1 MLAANPARVWADND
15 RVPRYAHPFVKRC
28 VPLLACIAA
37 SLSSAAVA
45 QAHHW
50 QRGACGLPSTLPL
63 YAEFAEVSVSPV
75 IRREIFGPAR
85 PPLVLASSGNVV
97 PLELRTLGAHTVY
110 WEMKLQRMVGNTRT
124 PTDPAS
130 IAEAAGRLAVRAATQ
145 SGCSTPLIALNELQG
160 AWLSTPWSPTNAQY
174 RANVLALMAELD
186 ARGAHPY
193 LLVPTK
199 PKPFTA
205 SAEAAFWWQQLSA
218 VSDLV
223 LQVHFDGRYISRR
236 GAVIGSRKRRI
247 AMRRVLTQF
256 HAIGVPPDRLGLLH
270 GFQSGRGFGG
280 REGLRLREWL
290 RVVKW
295 ETLAAKQVAAERA
308 ASGAPVGSD
317 WSWGWGDFPDLT
329 PTSVDPQKPITAC
342 VYLWARDTALCNGPE
357 RASGQ
362 GASFNSSLTEGQ
374 IMLPPTVHCALGRGD
389 AINTET
395 LAQLGDV
402 TGEPG
407 QLGRRGALT
416 VLLEWVID
424 ARHAKAEA
432 EDVLRIEQGIVAGAF
447 GGDRAAY
454 ETALGE
460 RHTTLTLARALI
472 ADQLRRA
479 KIVRSLPLGLTYER
493 WMRVKQAETLR
504 TAVCQVDELPD
515 AGVVDLSSYL
525 PFLRI

>member
-1 MLAANPARVWADND
+1 MPS
-15 RVPRYAHPFVKRC
+15 YAPRC
-28 VPLLACIAA
+28 VRRPLLVLAGLGALA
-37 SLSSAAVA
+37 LTLPA
-45 QAHHW
+45 QAAGHHW
-50 QRGACGLPSTLPL
+50 RPGVCGLPSTLPL

-110 WEMKLQRMVGNTRT
+110 WEMKLQRLVGNTRR
-124 PTDPAS
+124 PADPAS
-130 IAEAAGRLAVRAATQ
+130 VTEAAGRLAVRAATQ
-145 SGCSTPLIALNELQG
+145 SGCSTPLIAINELQG

-174 RANVLALMAELD
+174 RANVLALLTELD

-193 LLVPTK
+193 LLVPTR

-205 SAEAAFWWQQLSA
+205 SAEAAFWWQQVSA

-236 GAVIGSRKRRI
+236 GPVIGSRKRRI
-247 AMRRVLTQF
+247 SMRRVLTQF
-256 HAIGVPPDRLGLLH
+256 HASGVPPHRLGLLH

-280 REGLRLREWL
+280 REGLRLRDWL

-342 VYLWARDTALCNGPE
+342 VYLWARDPALCNGPE

-362 GASFNSSLTEGQ
+362 GASFNASLTEGQ
-374 IMLPPTVHCALGRGD
+374 IILPPTVHCALGRGD
-389 AINTET
+389 AVDAET
-395 LAQLGDV
+395 LAQLGEV
-402 TGEPG
+402 TGESG
-407 QLGRRGALT
+407 QLGRRAALT
-416 VLLEWVID
+416 VLLAWVID

-432 EDVLRIEQGIVAGAF
+432 EDVLRIEQEIVVVAF

-454 ETALGE
+454 EKALSE
-460 RHTTLTLARALI
+460 RHMTPTLARALI
-472 ADQLRRA
+472 ADQLRQA
-479 KIVRSLPLGLTYER
+479 KILRSLPRWWSYER

-504 TAVCQVDELPD
+504 TAVCQMDELPD
-515 AGVVDLSSYL
+515 SGVVDLTSYV
-525 PFLRI
+525 PFLRLSLR